1 MHQQEICAT
10 VRRLITDITRIPA
23 ERIGDETSFRSE
35 LNIDSLSLIEIGVA
49 VDYEFRLDSPEEAF
63 QAVDTVAQT
72 AELVQTQ
79 LAQRAT
85 ATAAATA
92 SATAR

>member
-1 MHQQEICAT
+1 MQSSEIRDT

-23 ERIGDETSFRSE
+23 ERIAEETSFRRD

-63 QAVDTVAQT
+63 QAVDTLAQT
-72 AELVQTQ
+72 AELVEAQ
-79 LAQRAT
+79 LAQRA
-85 ATAAATA
+85 AAV
-92 SATAR
+92 SAAR

>member
-1 MHQQEICAT
+1 MHRSEIRDT

-23 ERIGDETSFRSE
+23 ERIADETSFRRD

-63 QAVDTVAQT
+63 ATVDTLAQT
-72 AELVQTQ
+72 AELVEVQ
-79 LAQRAT
+79 LAARRGAV
-85 ATAAATA
+85 AA
-92 SATAR
+92 R

>member
-1 MHQQEICAT
+1 MQSSEIRDT

-23 ERIGDETSFRSE
+23 ERIADETSFRTE

-63 QAVDTVAQT
+63 QAVDTLAQT
-72 AELVQTQ
+72 VGLVETQ
-79 LAQRAT
+79 LALRAG
-85 ATAAATA
+85 AVPAA
-92 SATAR
+92 R